1 MQLCHHL
8 GAQALPARALRVA
21 DLCLF
26 AVGYRQHHA
35 APCRTRPLLG
45 GSALR
50 HQEGFQPLQISFF
63 FNHVHTA
70 VTLKAKKSILGMPAT
85 AMRGLSLVAILMHTA
100 DAFLAQSPLTVVTAA
115 ASARGGVRAGRALK
129 MTFPSF
135 LPPAEMAEV
144 EDLAHKYEHEY
155 KTY

>member
-1 MQLCHHL
+1 M
-8 GAQALPARALRVA
+8 
-21 DLCLF
+21 
-26 AVGYRQHHA
+26 
-35 APCRTRPLLG
+35 
-45 GSALR
+45 
-50 HQEGFQPLQISFF
+50 
-63 FNHVHTA
+63 
-70 VTLKAKKSILGMPAT
+70 GMPAT

-115 ASARGGVRAGRALK
+115 ASARGRVRAGRALK